1 MKRGEEERVMTIHT
15 ETIEKMEKENKKRK
29 KKKQKTNGERKEI
42 AMVRKLRETM
52 RENKGVRFTE
62 GSQICE

>member
-1 MKRGEEERVMTIHT
+1 MTIHT

-52 RENKGVRFTE
+52 REDKGVKFTE
-62 GSQICE
+62 GQICE